1 MMMPMPV
8 QPADLS
14 ALLDCLPDAAL
25 LADPAGL
32 IRLWNPAAQALAGWS
47 PDQVLGKPLGEL
59 LSAGGRPM
67 SARRLRE
74 EARGRSVCLLST
86 AGRRSLWVEAAGGG
100 AQLAPPGGTIL
111 ILRELAVSARTVRE
125 LEESRHRYQIVTAQT
140 GQMVY
145 DSDIGSGEIQWA
157 GAVQKITG
165 FSLREFRKV
174 GFAEWNEGIHPE
186 DREGTLAAIREARRR
201 GIPFELEYRFRRKD
215 GGYAEL
221 EDYGVFL
228 RDGSGA
234 VVRALGRMRDVGG
247 RNRSRAAQQAVY
259 AIAEAASEVADLEE
273 LYSRIHRIIS
283 SLMPADNLFIAQA
296 DSGGLRFLYFVDKM
310 DEPPA
315 GDPVPL
321 GRGVTAYVLRT
332 GRPLLTDEKG
342 LAELSDRGELVRQG
356 AACVS
361 WLGVPLKIGGEA
373 VGVLAVQSYTEGQCY
388 TSSEQ
393 EMLEFVS
400 SQVAMAIRRR
410 RAEDALRESEE
421 KYRFLAENST
431 DVIWRQDAAFR
442 FTYVSASVF
451 RLLGY
456 TKEEVEGRP
465 LFDFLPSTGRE
476 QVQAAARSVNS
487 RGHYELA
494 MAGKDGSE
502 VWVEV
507 SVTPVEGPSG
517 VVLGYQG
524 VTRDIRERKRA
535 EAERN
540 RLEAELR
547 QAQKMES
554 VGRLAGGIAHD
565 FNNLLTPI
573 LGYMELLLPEMPA
586 GSPQADMI
594 EAVRH
599 SAERARDL
607 TRQLLAFSRKQLL
620 ELKSVDLAQVV
631 GGFRSILR
639 RTLREDIELEVSLPE
654 KLPVRADP
662 GQLEQVLMNLALN
675 SQDAMPE
682 GGKLAVRAWEQVLG
696 ESRPAEFGALAP
708 GAYVV
713 LEVGDS
719 GAGMDGPTLERIFE
733 PFFTTKEKGRGTG
746 LGLPMVYGIVKQHGG
761 EVLVRSALKR
771 GTRVRILLPRAGEQA
786 AAAAVG
792 QLPAR
797 PASGSETIL
806 LAEDDPAVREMTR
819 LILGRQG
826 YNVLACSCG
835 KEALALSE
843 EQLAGVRLLVSDVV
857 MPGMNG
863 RELAERLRVS
873 NRGLKVLL
881 ISGYA
886 DPLSAGQ
893 GLLDDDI
900 QFLPKPYSA
909 EGLLARTRA
918 LLDASG

>member
-1 MMMPMPV
+1 
-8 QPADLS
+8 
-14 ALLDCLPDAAL
+14 
-25 LADPAGL
+25 
-32 IRLWNPAAQALAGWS
+32 
-47 PDQVLGKPLGEL
+47 
-59 LSAGGRPM
+59 
-67 SARRLRE
+67 
-74 EARGRSVCLLST
+74 
-86 AGRRSLWVEAAGGG
+86 
-100 AQLAPPGGTIL
+100 
-111 ILRELAVSARTVRE
+111 
-125 LEESRHRYQIVTAQT
+125 
-140 GQMVY
+140 
-145 DSDIGSGEIQWA
+145 
-157 GAVQKITG
+157 
-165 FSLREFRKV
+165 
-174 GFAEWNEGIHPE
+174 
-186 DREGTLAAIREARRR
+186 
-201 GIPFELEYRFRRKD
+201 
-215 GGYAEL
+215 
-221 EDYGVFL
+221 
-228 RDGSGA
+228 
-234 VVRALGRMRDVGG
+234 
-247 RNRSRAAQQAVY
+247 
-259 AIAEAASEVADLEE
+259 
-273 LYSRIHRIIS
+273 
-283 SLMPADNLFIAQA
+283 
-296 DSGGLRFLYFVDKM
+296 
-310 DEPPA
+310 
-315 GDPVPL
+315 
-321 GRGVTAYVLRT
+321 
-332 GRPLLTDEKG
+332 
-342 LAELSDRGELVRQG
+342 
-356 AACVS
+356 
-361 WLGVPLKIGGEA
+361 
-373 VGVLAVQSYTEGQCY
+373 
-388 TSSEQ
+388 
-393 EMLEFVS
+393 
-400 SQVAMAIRRR
+400 VAMAIRRR

-431 DVIWRQDAAFR
+431 DVIWRQDAEFR

-465 LFDFLPSTGRE
+465 LFDFLPPLGRE
-476 QVQAAARSVNS
+476 QVQAARSVNS

-507 SVTPVEGPSG
+507 SVTPVQGPG
-517 VVLGYQG
+517 GEVLGYQG

-535 EAERN
+535 EAERD

-573 LGYMELLLPEMPA
+573 LGYMELLLPEVPP
-586 GSPQADMI
+586 GSPQADMVV
-594 EAVRH
+594 AVRH

-631 GGFRSILR
+631 SGFRGILR
-639 RTLREDIELEVSLPE
+639 RTMREDIELEMSLPDRP
-654 KLPVRADP
+654 LPVRADP

-682 GGKLAVRAWEQVLG
+682 GGKLAVRAWEQVL
-696 ESRPAEFGALAP
+696 EEPRPAEFSSLAP

-761 EVLVRSALKR
+761 EVLVRSAPKR
-771 GTRVRILLPRAGEQA
+771 GTRVRILLPRAGEPSAATGAGQA
-786 AAAAVG
+786 
-792 QLPAR
+792 PDR
-797 PASGSETIL
+797 PASGCETIL

-819 LILGRQG
+819 LILSRQG

-835 KEALALSE
+835 KEALALSG

-863 RELAERLRVS
+863 RELAERLRQS
-873 NRGLKVLL
+873 NPGLKVLM

-893 GLLDDDI
+893 GLLEDDI

>member
-1 MMMPMPV
+1 MSV
-8 QPADLS
+8 QSADLS
-14 ALLDCLPDAAL
+14 TLLDQLPDAAL
-25 LADPAGL
+25 FTDAAGR
-32 IRLWNPAAQALAGWS
+32 IRWWNPAAQALAGWT
-47 PDQVLGKPLGEL
+47 PEQVLGKPLGEL

-74 EARGRSVCLLST
+74 EARGRSVCQLST
-86 AGRRSLWVEAAGGG
+86 AGRRSLWVEAAGGALG
-100 AQLAPPGGTIL
+100 PAGGTIL
-111 ILRELAVSARTVRE
+111 ILRELAASARTVRE

-145 DSDIGSGEIQWA
+145 DSDIASGGIQWA

-165 FSLREFRKV
+165 FSLREFHKV
-174 GFAEWNEGIHPE
+174 GFAEWSEGIHPA
-186 DREGTLAAIREARRR
+186 DRERTLASIREARQR
-201 GIPFELEYRFRRKD
+201 GTPFELEYRFRRKD

-228 RDGSGA
+228 RDDSGA
-234 VVRALGRMRDVGG
+234 VIRALGRMRDVGG
-247 RNRSRAAQQAVY
+247 RNLSRAAQQAVY
-259 AIAEAASEVADLEE
+259 AIAEAASEVADLQE

-296 DSGGLRFLYFVDKM
+296 DSGGLRFLYFVDQK

-315 GDPVPL
+315 GDRVPL

-361 WLGVPLKIGGEA
+361 WLGVPLKIDGVA
-373 VGVLAVQSYTEGQCY
+373 VGVLAVQSYTEGQHY
-388 TSSEQ
+388 TAGEQ

-410 RAEDALRESEE
+410 RAESALRESEE
-421 KYRFLAENST
+421 KYRFLAENSI
-431 DVIWRQDAAFR
+431 DVIWRQDAGFR
-442 FTYVSASVF
+442 FTYVSASVS

-456 TKEEVEGRP
+456 AKEEVEGRS
-465 LFDFLPSTGRE
+465 LFDFLPPTSRE
-476 QVQAAARSVNS
+476 QVRAAASS
-487 RGHYELA
+487 AQARGHYEVA

-507 SVTPVEGPSG
+507 SVTPVVGPDG
-517 VVLGYQG
+517 EVLGYQG

-535 EAERN
+535 EDERD

-573 LGYMELLLPEMPA
+573 LGYMELLLPELPA
-586 GSPQADMI
+586 GSPQADMVV
-594 EAVRH
+594 AVRH

-631 GGFRSILR
+631 SGFRDILR
-639 RTLREDIELEVSLPE
+639 RTLREDIELEVGLPE
-654 KLPVRADP
+654 RPLPVRADP

-682 GGKLAVRAWEQVLG
+682 GGKLAVRAWEEALQ
-696 ESRPAEFGALAP
+696 EPRPAEFSALAP
-708 GAYVV
+708 GVYVV

-761 EVLVRSALKR
+761 EVLVRSAPKR
-771 GTRVRILLPRAGEQA
+771 GTRVRILLPRAGEPTA
-786 AAAAVG
+786 ATAG
-792 QLPAR
+792 QPPDR
-797 PASGSETIL
+797 PSSGCETIL

-819 LILGRQG
+819 LILSRQG
-826 YNVLACSCG
+826 YNVLAFSCG
-835 KEALALSE
+835 SEALALSG

-863 RELAERLRVS
+863 RELAERLRAS

-886 DPLSAGQ
+886 DPLSTGQ
-893 GLLDDDI
+893 GLLDDHI